1 MKLPDKIT
9 VEILRDKLKN
19 KNNAVLEL
27 RKEID
32 TLKERINNLETIEK
46 SHKELN
52 GKLQKQLE
60 DMARSQDRSI
70 DDF

>member
-70 DDF
+70 NDF

>member
-60 DMARSQDRSI
+60 DMASSQDRSI

>member
-52 GKLQKQLE
+52 GKLQKQ
-60 DMARSQDRSI
+60 
-70 DDF
+70 

>member
-60 DMARSQDRSI
+60 DMARSQDRRK
-70 DDF
+70 DDY

>member
-46 SHKELN
+46 SHKEQN

>member
-60 DMARSQDRSI
+60 DMAISQDRSI
-70 DDF
+70 NDF